1 MQKPCKICLLDE
13 TYKEFPIDVEGGLRY
28 KIGSIKINSTG
39 LCNIC
44 EQYQKDKA
52 EFLHLRNIAKEN
64 LQKMLNNSGSDEY
77 DALVALSGGKD
88 STTTL
93 ILAKEKYKL
102 NVLTFT
108 VDNGFKNKE
117 TRENIENVVDE
128 LGVEHVTFK
137 IPKTISRKVFSFSIK
152 IGDPCTICQRLIN
165 PPIMAKMQLKYGI
178 KTRILGIDLAQTY
191 HQYYKPIKYWKNV
204 FDIENPF
211 IYSIKQANP
220 KIYEERSKKYIQEI
234 LNDVKIEHQTKI
246 EQELQKIMKIIRKY
260 WLKEKEIEEFVK
272 NNVTIHLHA
281 IEISNRNTQEKI
293 LKKYGFKFPK
303 ISKAFATD
311 CKISAFAHSIH
322 TKKME
327 KVLLSQEIRVGL
339 LTKEEALEKL
349 NRKPAVNELKQLLK
363 ELKIEK
369 LENIRKSNKFYEIY
383 DKTTIQKMVG
393 I

>member
-1 MQKPCKICLLDE
+1 MQKTCQICLLDE

-64 LQKMLNNSGSDEY
+64 LQKTLYDTKSSDY

-102 NVLTFT
+102 NVLAFT
-108 VDNGFKNKE
+108 IDNGFKNKE

-137 IPKTISRKVFSFSIK
+137 IPKTISRKVFSLSIK

-165 PPIMAKMQLKYGI
+165 PPIMAKMQLKNGI

-204 FDIENPF
+204 LGIGNPF

-234 LNDVKIEHQTKI
+234 LNDVKVEYRAKI
-246 EQELQKIMKIIRKY
+246 ERELHKIMKIIRKY

-293 LKKYGFKFPK
+293 LEKYGFKFPK
-303 ISKAFATD
+303 ISKTFATD
-311 CKISAFAHSIH
+311 CKVSAFAHSIH

-349 NRKPAVNELKQLLK
+349 NRKPAINELKQLLK

-369 LENIRKSNKFYEIY
+369 LENIRKSSKFYEIY
-383 DKTTIQKMVG
+383 DKNIIQQVTTK
-393 I
+393 

>member
-1 MQKPCKICLLDE
+1 MQKTCQICLLDE

-52 EFLHLRNIAKEN
+52 EFLHLRNIAKEK
-64 LQKMLNNSGSDEY
+64 LQKTLYDTKSSDY

-88 STTTL
+88 STITL

-102 NVLTFT
+102 NVLAFT
-108 VDNGFKNKE
+108 IDNGFKSKE

-128 LGVEHVTFK
+128 LDVEHVTFK
-137 IPKTISRKVFSFSIK
+137 IPKTISRKVFSLSIK

-204 FDIENPF
+204 LGIENPF

-234 LNDVKIEHQTKI
+234 LNDVKIEHQAKI
-246 EQELQKIMKIIRKY
+246 ERELHKIMKIIRKY

-293 LKKYGFKFPK
+293 LEKYGFKFPK
-303 ISKAFATD
+303 ISKTFATD

-327 KVLLSQEIRVGL
+327 KILLSQEIRVGL

-349 NRKPAVNELKQLLK
+349 NRKPAINELKQLLK

-369 LENIRKSNKFYEIY
+369 LENIRKSSKFYEIY
-383 DKTTIQKMVG
+383 DKNIIQQVTTK
-393 I
+393 

>member
-1 MQKPCKICLLDE
+1 MRKTCQICLLDE
-13 TYKEFPIDVEGGLRY
+13 TYKKFPIDVEGGLRY
-28 KIGSIKINSTG
+28 KIGNIRINSTG
-39 LCNIC
+39 HCNLC
-44 EQYQKDKA
+44 ERYQKDKA
-52 EFLHLRNIAKEN
+52 EFSHLRNIAKEN
-64 LQKMLNNSGSDEY
+64 LQKTLNDIKSDEY
-77 DALVALSGGKD
+77 DVLVALSGGKD

-102 NVLTFT
+102 NVLAFT
-108 VDNGFKNKE
+108 IDNGFKNKE
-117 TRENIENVVDE
+117 TRENIENIVDK

-137 IPKTISRKVFSFSIK
+137 IPKTISQKVFSLSIK
-152 IGDPCTICQRLIN
+152 IGDPCTICQSLIN
-165 PPIMAKMQLKYGI
+165 PPIMAKMQLKYSI
-178 KTRILGIDLAQTY
+178 KIRILGIDLAQTY
-191 HQYYKPIKYWKNV
+191 HQYYKPIKYWRKI
-204 FDIENPF
+204 FSIENPF

-220 KIYEERSKKYIQEI
+220 KIYEERSKQYIQEI
-234 LNDVKIEHQTKI
+234 LNDVKIEHLTKI
-246 EQELQKIMKIIRKY
+246 EQKLQKIMETTRKY

-293 LKKYGFKFPK
+293 LRKYGFKFPK

-311 CKISAFAHSIH
+311 CKISAFTHGIH

-349 NRKPAVNELKQLLK
+349 SRKPAINELKQLLK

-383 DKTTIQKMVG
+383 DKNTIQQITTK
-393 I
+393 

>member
-1 MQKPCKICLLDE
+1 MQKTCKICLLDE
-13 TYKEFPIDVEGGLRY
+13 TYKEFPIDMEGGLRY

-93 ILAKEKYKL
+93 ILAKEKHKL

-204 FDIENPF
+204 FGIENPF

-234 LNDVKIEHQTKI
+234 LNNVKIEHQTKI

-293 LKKYGFKFPK
+293 LEKYGFKFPK
-303 ISKAFATD
+303 ISKTFATD

-327 KVLLSQEIRVGL
+327 KILLSQEIRVGL

-349 NRKPAVNELKQLLK
+349 NRKPAINELKQLLK

-369 LENIRKSNKFYEIY
+369 LENIRKSSKFYEIY
-383 DKTTIQKMVG
+383 DKNIIQQVTTK
-393 I
+393 